1 MLSYTAA
8 ICLDRAMRRPDK
20 TELEFFLLMVL
31 IGVPFGWVVI
41 RTVLALIG
49 L

>member
-31 IGVPFGWVVI
+31 LVVPFAFLVL
-41 RTVLALIG
+41 RTVLALVG
-49 L
+49 D